1 MFRRIVVPAFALLIV
16 LPVFADDKKPFDMAA
31 AMKAMEKHAEVGAFH
46 KKLEPLVGDWT
57 FSASFMMDPNG
68 PPQEMTGAS
77 TRKWIMDGRFM
88 QDDAQGVGMPFKGL
102 GINGYDNAMKKY
114 VSTWVDSMTTSIT
127 FSIGDVDA
135 SGKVFTYHREEFNP
149 LYGQKLK
156 ARDVI
161 TVVDNDHHT
170 MEFYTVPPGGKE
182 AKTGTI
188 KYTRKK

>member
-1 MFRRIVVPAFALLIV
+1 MFRRIIVPAFALLIV

-31 AMKAMEKHAEVGAFH
+31 AMKAMEKHAEVGPFH
-46 KKLEPLVGDWT
+46 KKLEPLVGEWT

-77 TRKWIMDGRFM
+77 TRKWLMDGRFM

-127 FSIGDVDA
+127 YSIGDVDA

-149 LYGQKLK
+149 IYNQRVQ

-161 TVVDNDHHT
+161 TIVDNDHHT
-170 MEFYTVPPGGKE
+170 MEFYSVPPGGKE
-182 AKTGTI
+182 LKTGTI

>member
-16 LPVFADDKKPFDMAA
+16 LPAFADDKKPFDMAA
-31 AMKAMEKHAEVGAFH
+31 AMKAMERHAEVGPFH
-46 KKLEPLVGDWT
+46 KKLEPLAGDWT

-77 TRKWIMDGRFM
+77 TRKWIMDGRFL

-102 GINGYDNAMKKY
+102 GINGYDNALKKY

-127 FSIGDVDA
+127 YSIGDVDA

-149 LYGQKLK
+149 IYGQKLK

-161 TVVDNDHHT
+161 TIADNDHHT

-182 AKTGTI
+182 LKTGTI